1 MMSELPWNYCENV
14 SAEECLIRLESKL
27 SPIINSIQESDG
39 DMMLSEYR
47 DLLELGFKLKRI
59 VSEMKETEDE

>member
-1 MMSELPWNYCENV
+1 MKELPWDYDENV

-27 SPIINSIQESDG
+27 SPIINSIHECDG

-47 DLLELGFKLKRI
+47 DLLELAFKLKRI
-59 VSEMKETEDE
+59 VSKMKEIEDE

>member
-1 MMSELPWNYCENV
+1 MQELPWSYNESL

-27 SPIINSIQESDG
+27 SPIINSIHESDG

-47 DLLELGFKLKRI
+47 DLLELGFKLGRI
-59 VSEMKETEDE
+59 VLKMKETEDE

>member
-1 MMSELPWNYCENV
+1 MSELPWNYCENV

-27 SPIINSIQESDG
+27 SPIINSIHESDG

-47 DLLELGFKLKRI
+47 DLLELGWKLKRI
-59 VSEMKETEDE
+59 VLEMKETEDE

>member
-1 MMSELPWNYCENV
+1 MKELPWDYDKNV

-27 SPIINSIQESDG
+27 SPIIMSIHESDG

-47 DLLELGFKLKRI
+47 DLLELGWKLQRI
-59 VSEMKETEDE
+59 VLEMKETEDE

>member
-1 MMSELPWNYCENV
+1 MSELPWNYCENV

-27 SPIINSIQESDG
+27 SPIINSIHESDG

-59 VSEMKETEDE
+59 VLEMKETEDE

>member
-1 MMSELPWNYCENV
+1 MSELPWNYCENV

-27 SPIINSIQESDG
+27 SPIINSIHESDG

>member
-1 MMSELPWNYCENV
+1 MSELPWNYCENV

-59 VSEMKETEDE
+59 VLEMKETEDE

>member
-1 MMSELPWNYCENV
+1 MSELPWSYDESV

-47 DLLELGFKLKRI
+47 DLLELGWKLKHI
-59 VSEMKETEDE
+59 VSKMKETEDE